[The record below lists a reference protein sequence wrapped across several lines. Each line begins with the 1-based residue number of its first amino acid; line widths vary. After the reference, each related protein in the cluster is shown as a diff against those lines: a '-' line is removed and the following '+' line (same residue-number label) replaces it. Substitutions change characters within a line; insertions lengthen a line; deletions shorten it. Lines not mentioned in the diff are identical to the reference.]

1 VNRTNVVL
9 REATVGDVPFLVVL
23 WADRL
28 RRAEPEEQ
36 ARDLELVVKE
46 AAGSSEQRLLVAEYD
61 GEPAGAVLL
70 RLTTLSPINLEPTV
84 QVLSPHVLPTF
95 RRRALGRAL
104 MEAAVGW
111 AEELGV
117 GTLAT
122 AAPSSSRVG
131 NRFMARLSFGPRAV
145 LRVSTTHAVR
155 AQLTALTPTRERV
168 PGRRP
173 IGQVL
178 AVRRQ
183 QRGRA
188 AEAAAES

>member
-1 VNRTNVVL
+1 MNRTNVVL